1 MKPAFYAFCLSVF
14 ALSLPAAAQA
24 DLKCP
29 ELKPKTRQLKVLRM
43 QPQRRG
49 KDWLEG
55 LPRNTNS
62 VSCDLY
68 GMKTEEA
75 EYDGKNLVLKHAYVY
90 TEKEEARAFCERR
103 KSEEKLTTTFSD
115 EAQSSVDDFCRKY
128 RKKDFGIVR
137 VFDASPSQAKESSR
151 KPVRLI
157 MRLYTKAGFTAEEHA
172 FDPLLNLESVTVY
185 AYDKANNLSEMTVN
199 DFEGR
204 QLRRETWA
212 WNKAAAARTH
222 SVFGETNEL
231 RRKTVYELRED
242 GALRREVRSTYD
254 SGEQPVTRSE
264 IYCDA
269 KGRPEKELIYDADAA
284 EPKYDYTYAYK
295 YDAKGNWTEERRSRV
310 LVFNGNRMK
319 DSQSPP
325 EITKRE
331 FIYY

>member
-1 MKPAFYAFCLSVF
+1 MKTLMLLALLPLALPAFAETS
-14 ALSLPAAAQA
+14 
-24 DLKCP
+24 LKCP
-29 ELKPKTRQLKVLRM
+29 ELNPKTRSLKVLRM

-55 LPRNTNS
+55 LPKSVNA

-90 TEKEEARAFCERR
+90 LEKEEARKFCTERR
-103 KSEEKLTTTFSD
+103 SQEKLTTTFSD
-115 EAQSSVDDFCRKY
+115 EAQSSVDDFCRKHQ
-128 RKKDFGIVR
+128 KKDFGIVQ
-137 VFDASPSQAKESSR
+137 VFDASPSQARESSR
-151 KPVRLI
+151 KPVRQI
-157 MRLYTKAGFTAEEHA
+157 FRLYNKAGFTAEEHA
-172 FDPLLNLESVTVY
+172 FDPLMNLETVTLY
-185 AYDKANNLSEMTVN
+185 AYDKKNNLSELTVN

-212 WNKAAAARTH
+212 WNKAAASRTH

-231 RRKTVYELRED
+231 RKKTVFEQRED
-242 GALRREVRSTYD
+242 GTLRREVRSAYD

-269 KGRPEKELIYDADAA
+269 KGNPEKELVYDADAA
-284 EPKYDYTYAYK
+284 EPKYEYTCVYK
-295 YDAKGNWTEERRSRV
+295 RDAKGNWTEERRTRV
-310 LVFNGNRMK
+310 IVFNGNRMQ
-319 DSQSPP
+319 DSQYAP

>member
-1 MKPAFYAFCLSVF
+1 MRTISCAFLLA
-14 ALSLPAAAQA
+14 ALAAPAAAQSQ
-24 DLKCP
+24 LSCP
-29 ELKPKTRQLKVLRM
+29 ELKPRTRQLKIVRM
-43 QPQRRG
+43 QPLRRG

-55 LPRNTNS
+55 TPKNTNS

-75 EYDGKNLVLKHAYVY
+75 EYDGKNLVLKRVY
-90 TEKEEARAFCERR
+90 TYAEKDEARAFCEKR

-128 RKKDFGIVR
+128 KKKDFGIVR

-151 KPVRLI
+151 KPVRMI

-172 FDPLLNLESVTVY
+172 FDPLMNLESVTLFT
-185 AYDKANNLSEMTVN
+185 YDKGNNLTEMTVN

-204 QLRRETWA
+204 QMSRDTWA
-212 WNKAAAARTH
+212 WNKAAATRTH

-231 RRKTVYELRED
+231 RRKDVFELRED
-242 GALRREVRSTYD
+242 GTLRREVVSTYD

-269 KGRPEKELIYDADAA
+269 RGVPEKELVYDEDAA
-284 EPKYDYTYAYK
+284 EPKYEYSYSHK
-295 YDAKGNWTEERRSRV
+295 VDAKGNWTEERRARAI
-310 LVFNGNRMK
+310 VFNGNRLQ
-319 DSQSPP
+319 DSQYAP
-325 EITKRE
+325 EITRRE
-331 FIYY
+331 FMYY